1 MWYNEDIKTLF
12 SKLDTSPDGISDA
25 EAENRLKEKGRN
37 ELKAAEKKGILS
49 RFFEALC
56 DRMTVVLL
64 VAAAISCATSFV
76 SGEGFADP
84 LIILLIVIINA
95 VIAVFQESRA
105 EKALE
110 ALKRMTSP
118 ETAVIRDGKIKRI
131 PSAEIAYGDVFVLE
145 KGDIV
150 PCDARLIDSNELVSD
165 ESSLTG
171 ESVGV
176 AKDHRDKPTDGS
188 PISEITNSVFTS
200 SHIISG
206 RGKAVAVRTGMETC
220 VGEIAGMISAEEEK
234 TPLQK
239 RLAGLSSLLGNV
251 TIAICA
257 LIFVF
262 SLLKGMDAGEM
273 FMTSV
278 SLSVAAIP

>member
-95 VIAVFQESRA
+95 VI
-105 EKALE
+105 
-110 ALKRMTSP
+110 
-118 ETAVIRDGKIKRI
+118 
-131 PSAEIAYGDVFVLE
+131 
-145 KGDIV
+145 
-150 PCDARLIDSNELVSD
+150 
-165 ESSLTG
+165 
-171 ESVGV
+171 
-176 AKDHRDKPTDGS
+176 
-188 PISEITNSVFTS
+188 
-200 SHIISG
+200 
-206 RGKAVAVRTGMETC
+206 VRTTK
-220 VGEIAGMISAEEEK
+220 VSKNTPIIAV
-234 TPLQK
+234 TP
-239 RLAGLSSLLGNV
+239 
-251 TIAICA
+251 
-257 LIFVF
+257 
-262 SLLKGMDAGEM
+262 
-273 FMTSV
+273 
-278 SLSVAAIP
+278 